1 MRVLSRIS
9 REECN
14 QIRVNME
21 SKDEKKEYF
30 KPSVTSDVVCLKL
43 TMVEQNA
50 DKFDVSICLVK
61 RKNEPHKGRFALPGG
76 FMEEGETLA
85 DCAARE
91 LKEETGLKVLRLIPI
106 GEFSD
111 VGRDSR
117 GRVLS
122 FPFMSI
128 FPCISDSAFP
138 LTSGDDAKDA
148 LWFKVRMVDI
158 TSKSQREK
166 DEYHF
171 DLILTNPKTNEVLVT
186 EVRRVIGKHMIPVF
200 ETVKGNDNIAFD
212 HLKII
217 ATAMTK
223 MPNLIE
229 GKHNAVS

>member
-1 MRVLSRIS
+1 MD
-9 REECN
+9 EKE
-14 QIRVNME
+14 
-21 SKDEKKEYF
+21 EKKEYF

-50 DKFDVSICLVK
+50 EKFDVSICMIK
-61 RKNEPHKGRFALPGG
+61 RKNEPFKGRYALPGG

-85 DCAARE
+85 DCAVRE

-106 GEFSD
+106 GEFSE

-128 FPCISDSAFP
+128 FPCISDSAFT
-138 LTSGDDAKDA
+138 LTAGDDAKDA
-148 LWFKVRMVDI
+148 LWFKVKMVDI

-171 DLILTNPKTNEVLVT
+171 DLILTNPKTNEVSVT
-186 EVRRVIGKHMIPVF
+186 EVRRVIGKHMLPVF
-200 ETVKGNDNIAFD
+200 EVVKGDSTFAFD
-212 HLKII
+212 HVNII
-217 ATAMTK
+217 ATAMAK

-229 GKHNAVS
+229 GKHNKVS